1 VTFHAKDNLRGILLM
16 VASMAGF
23 AMEDMFI
30 KWAAADLP
38 TGEILLLLGVFGGAV
53 FAAMARLQGAR
64 TVTRAALHPAI
75 NGRNLAEMVGT
86 FGFVTALTLAPLS
99 TVSAVLQAMP
109 LAVTMGAALFLSESV
124 GWRRWSA
131 IVVGFVGV
139 LFVIQPGFDGFDPNA
154 LWAVLAVIGLGA
166 RDLFTRRIPE
176 NVSSVQVSAWGFW
189 AVAVLGVG
197 MVLVTG
203 GARLPDLPQAG
214 YLGGALAFG
223 IAAYWALTQ
232 ANRLGE
238 MSVITPFRYSR
249 LIFGLLLGIFV
260 FSERPDVMTLF
271 GAVLIIGSG
280 LYTFARER
288 RLRQRTL
295 SLNAAAR

>member
-1 VTFHAKDNLRGILLM
+1 MIFHAKDNLRGIVLM
-16 VASMAGF
+16 VAAMAGF

-38 TGEILLLLGVFGGAV
+38 TGEILLLLGVVGGAV
-53 FAAMARLQGAR
+53 FAAVARMQGAR
-64 TVTRAALHPAI
+64 TVTKAALHPAI
-75 NGRNLAEMVGT
+75 TGRNLAEMVGT

-109 LAVTMGAALFLSESV
+109 LVVTMGAALFLSESV

-131 IVVGFVGV
+131 IFVGFVGV
-139 LFVIQPGFDGFDPNA
+139 LLVIQPGFDGFNPHA

-176 NVSSVQVSAWGFW
+176 AVSSIQVSAWGFW
-189 AVAVLGVG
+189 AVAVLGAG

-203 GARLPDLPQAG
+203 GGRLPDLPQAG

-249 LIFGLLLGIFV
+249 LIFGLILGIFV
-260 FSERPDVMTLF
+260 FAERPNVITLS
-271 GAVLIIGSG
+271 GAALIIASG

-288 RLRQRTL
+288 RLRRRTL
-295 SLNAAAR
+295 SMTAAAR